1 MANWVSF
8 RGVSTASM
16 TGVAVATMP
25 SPRKAGKRITQYKVK
40 GRDGVM
46 HTDDG
51 FDNFD
56 MTIRLML
63 LGENATTRQTVN
75 AWADGTGKLFSSDDS
90 GKCWS
95 ASVNREIVWYRDEVG
110 GKFYDIA
117 EIVFNCQP
125 IMRETI
131 PTAYT
136 FTSGSTFQSIGDYES
151 YPTLE
156 IKGSGSCTVTLNGTE
171 MAFTGL
177 QTSTPVTVDCENGYI
192 YKADDTAATMTGEFP
207 RMALGTNT
215 LTIGGGT
222 TQVKITPNWGWV

>member
-110 GKFYDIA
+110 GKFYDVA

-125 IMRETI
+125 IMRETT
-131 PTAYT
+131 PTVYT
-136 FTSGSTFQSIGDYES
+136 LTADGTIASIGNYES
-151 YPTLE
+151 QPM
-156 IKGSGSCTVTLNGTE
+156 IKITGSGNCTLSINGTE
-171 MAFTGL
+171 MTFSGL
-177 QTSTPVTVDCENGYI
+177 SSSVPVFVDCENGYV
-192 YKADDTAATMTGEFP
+192 YTSSGATAMTGEFP
-207 RMALGTNT
+207 HMVIGTNT
-215 LTIGGGT
+215 VVIGGGT
-222 TQVKITPNWGWV
+222 TMVEITANWGWV